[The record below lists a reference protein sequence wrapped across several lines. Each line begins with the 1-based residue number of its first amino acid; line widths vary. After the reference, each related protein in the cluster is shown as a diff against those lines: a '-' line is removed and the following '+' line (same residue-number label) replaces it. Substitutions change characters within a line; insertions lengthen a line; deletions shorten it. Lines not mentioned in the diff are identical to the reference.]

1 MKKIISILICIQIAL
16 FPAFAFASA
25 NVGGWSMGNPV
36 AQGAS
41 TVYTGTKN
49 VIINGADYIKKGTA
63 KITPP
68 ASGVAKVLAR
78 GVAGYALSIAVE
90 QLLGSVDWV
99 LDPANNQIKYTDPQ
113 AVNPPNIPKAWCYQ
127 DANGYKCFQSSTAA
141 KSYFKSFYPQFPAD
155 YIWEQKSATHWY
167 LVIREKED
175 STHGGASVSF
185 LYINNPFYD
194 PAAEKPEQK
203 TLPLSVVAQ
212 QVISN
217 AQGGDVNAQVAT
229 MAAAADI
236 VDEASKDDA
245 KAPPIVNQ
253 LNNSASTSPAN
264 SDANANANIGSGSVA
279 NPNTAD
285 PDAPPLDITLKF
297 PIFCNWAPSV
307 CEAAQVVIS
316 FPQTLTN
323 WWNTAT
329 TSITEAWAAVK
340 EWATAEPDLKEDP
353 TDLPIEEQTID
364 RDPSS
369 FDTDYIV
376 LGAQCPTFEPYTVS
390 VGPVSE
396 TLSFDLMP
404 LCQFAEKVRPAILG
418 MSYLTAAGIVI
429 AAIRET

>member
-16 FPAFAFASA
+16 FPAFAFAA

-41 TVYTGTKN
+41 TVYNGTKN

-63 KITPP
+63 KITPT
-68 ASGVAKVLAR
+68 ASQVAKVLR
-78 GVAGYALSIAVE
+78 GGAAGYALSIAVE

-99 LDPANNQIKYTDPQ
+99 LDPANNQIKYKVPGETSQTCTYSGMSCNDYCAAQAAATYRTDGG
-113 AVNPPNIPKAWCYQ
+113 AVQY
-127 DANGYKCFQSSTAA
+127 
-141 KSYFKSFYPQFPAD
+141 
-155 YIWEQKSATHWY
+155 
-167 LVIREKED
+167 ED
-175 STHGGASVSF
+175 SYYGKRWYCQTTSGFKYAVLVGAQTGTSTTEEE
-185 LYINNPFYD
+185 
-194 PAAEKPEQK
+194 EKSI
-203 TLPLSVVAQ
+203 PLDVVAQ
-212 QVISN
+212 KVISN
-217 AQGGDVNAQVAT
+217 AESGDTNAQAAT
-229 MAAAADI
+229 TAAAADI

-245 KAPPIVNQ
+245 KARPIAQQ
-253 LNNSASTSPAN
+253 LESTAKTTPADQAAADSAGTGTGTQTKDPAN
-264 SDANANANIGSGSVA
+264 
-279 NPNTAD
+279 P
-285 PDAPPLDITLKF
+285 DITNLTLEF
-297 PIFCNWAPSV
+297 PVFCNWAPTV

-329 TSITEAWAAVK
+329 TSIAEAWTAVK

-353 TDLPIEEQTID
+353 TDLPLEDTSPD